1 MTGCQFYRHVQVA
14 LDQVQ
19 DISAKCRMHWPMAMY
34 RLLDTILHWL
44 VVHALARYARY
55 GFHMR
60 NAGCFR
66 LKQVALSRHELCKP
80 CLGFEFRSACMDQMQ
95 ECMNLMQERL
105 SQMHGCKYEPDARM
119 YELNNA
125 QCKRCKC
132 VNQMQE
138 CMNKN

>member
-1 MTGCQFYRHVQVA
+1 MQDA
-14 LDQVQ
+14 L
-19 DISAKCRMHWPMAMY
+19 AMY

-119 YELNNA
+119 YELNNP